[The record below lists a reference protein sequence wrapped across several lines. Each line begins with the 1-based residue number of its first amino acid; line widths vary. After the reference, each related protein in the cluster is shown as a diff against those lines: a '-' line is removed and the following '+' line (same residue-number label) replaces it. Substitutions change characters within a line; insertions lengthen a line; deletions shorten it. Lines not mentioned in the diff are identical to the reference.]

1 MRWTT
6 SAAVRPPR
14 ERARENA
21 KEPDRLPVEHR
32 EQLEEILYRAEQA
45 LIHGEGLPR
54 RPWFRHQVYAPGYY
68 TGYGVKTLPGVR
80 EGIEERDW
88 KETEEQIGRAAAAL
102 QRYAEE
108 MERARGLIG
117 RFGGED

>member
-1 MRWTT
+1 MADTGHLERCT
-6 SAAVRPPR
+6 S
-14 ERARENA
+14 ER
-21 KEPDRLPVEHR
+21 RLTR
-32 EQLEEILYRAEQA
+32 T
-45 LIHGEGLPR
+45 EGLAG
-54 RPWFRHQVYAPGYY
+54 RPWYKHHIYAPGYY

-108 MERARGLIG
+108 IERARDLMG